1 MKRNRARMMRWLE
14 TVQQQRGEDQVR
26 AKTKSRK
33 QSPGRHALTVEP
45 EYILTKLAG
54 MVKTG
59 SQYII
64 RLNINQQLCSHVIYT
79 NRRQTRGSVTKGDLS
94 DSIHL
99 SPGFFSLSFLIPE
112 VGHMCAKSNEWRCL
126 QCVCVVYD
134 VSDPPWDFSLQAE

>member
-33 QSPGRHALTVEP
+33 QSPGRHTLTVEP

-79 NRRQTRGSVTKGDLS
+79 NRRQTRGSVTKGDLF

-99 SPGFFSLSFLIPE
+99 SPVFFLFLFLYQKLGIC
-112 VGHMCAKSNEWRCL
+112 VQSRKSGGVYS
-126 QCVCVVYD
+126 VCVVYD
-134 VSDPPWDFSLQAE
+134 VSDPPWDFSPQAE